1 MPGQMHRFYGRG
13 TVVVGEVSE
22 TNDDRGDNVFLEPL
36 GRFAAIVEDAP
47 ARFALWSD
55 LDGGG
60 PDHI

>member
-13 TVVVGEVSE
+13 TVMAGEVSQ
-22 TNDDRGDNVFLEPL
+22 TNDDHADNVFLEPV

-55 LDGGG
+55 LEGHAAGRM
-60 PDHI
+60 